1 VAAKKELKKPPFNV
15 GGEAVIEGV
24 MMRSPHFYAVAV
36 RNPAGKIVTM
46 SERVNSAAEKYP
58 FLKWPFLRG
67 LISMYES
74 MSLGFKALSFS
85 AAVFEKGTEAKPKT
99 SGKTKTAVKTPKKSN
114 EALDVT
120 VSFVF
125 AIVLA
130 IGLFILLPYGLN
142 KLLAKKF
149 HEIGTNRYLFNTGMV
164 FFKLVIFFFYV
175 WGISFFDDVKR
186 LFMYHGSEH
195 KSIYAFEDGK
205 KLDYKNIAPY
215 STRHPRCGTAFII
228 VTLIISLIIFVLV
241 LPAQLNPLQRIL
253 FELPLLIPIVSIS
266 YELLKL
272 SDKFRGNFF
281 MKLFIAPGLA
291 FQRLTT
297 KEPDAKMVEV
307 AVASLQTAVKLEM
320 AWISKQAKA
329 KKAAKK

>member
-1 VAAKKELKKPPFNV
+1 MATKKAKAVKPPFNV

-24 MMRSPHFYAVAV
+24 MMRSPHFYAVSV
-36 RNPAGKIVTM
+36 RTQSGKIQTI
-46 SERVNSAAEKYP
+46 SDRVNSISEKYP

-74 MSLGFKALSFS
+74 MSLGFKALSYS
-85 AAVFEKGTEAKPKT
+85 AEIYEKDLEK
-99 SGKTKTAVKTPKKSN
+99 SDPKKKKAAEAPNKKN
-114 EALDVT
+114 ET
-120 VSFVF
+120 VDLTISFGL

-142 KLLAKKF
+142 KLLARKF
-149 HEIGTNRYLFNTGMV
+149 HEISTNRYLFNTGMV

-175 WGISFFDDVKR
+175 WGISFLEDVKR

-205 KLDYKNIAPY
+205 KLDYKNISPY

-228 VTLIISLIIFVLV
+228 ATLIISLIVFVLC

-253 FELPLLIPIVSIS
+253 FEIPLLVPIISIS

-272 SDKFRGNFF
+272 SDKFRDNVF
-281 MKLFIAPGLA
+281 MKIIIAPGLA

-297 KEPDAKMVEV
+297 KEPDEKMVEV
-307 AVASLQTAVKLEM
+307 AVRSLETAVKLEN
-320 AWISKQAKA
+320 AWIKGQAG
-329 KKAAKK
+329 KKRVKK

>member
-1 VAAKKELKKPPFNV
+1 VSPKKELKKPPFNV

-74 MSLGFKALSFS
+74 MSLGFKALSYS
-85 AAVFEKGTEAKPKT
+85 AAIFEKGTEAPAKK
-99 SGKTKTAVKTPKKSN
+99 GKKAVKAEKKGN

-120 VSFVF
+120 LSFAF

-142 KLLAKKF
+142 KLLARKF

-228 VTLIISLIIFVLV
+228 VTLIISLFIFVLV

-272 SDKFRGNFF
+272 SDKFRDNPFI
-281 MKLFIAPGLA
+281 KLLIAPGLA

-307 AVASLQTAVKLEM
+307 AVTSLQTAVKLEM

-329 KKAAKK
+329 KKASKK

>member
-1 VAAKKELKKPPFNV
+1 VATKKPKTVKPPFNV

-24 MMRSPHFYAVAV
+24 MMRSPHFYAVSV
-36 RNPAGKIVTM
+36 RTQSGKIQTI
-46 SERVNSAAEKYP
+46 SDRVNSASEKFP

-74 MSLGFKALSFS
+74 MSLGFKALSYS
-85 AAVFEKGTEAKPKT
+85 AEIYEKDLEKSAPKKKKAVVKPK
-99 SGKTKTAVKTPKKSN
+99 KTN
-114 EALDVT
+114 EAVDLT
-120 VSFVF
+120 ISFGL

-142 KLLAKKF
+142 KLLARKF
-149 HEIGTNRYLFNTGMV
+149 PEISTNRYLFNTGMV

-175 WGISFFDDVKR
+175 WGISFLDDVKR

-205 KLDYKNIAPY
+205 KLDYKNISPY

-228 VTLIISLIIFVLV
+228 ATLIISLIIFVLC

-253 FELPLLIPIVSIS
+253 FEIPLLVPIISIS

-272 SDKFRGNFF
+272 SDRFRDNVF
-281 MKLFIAPGLA
+281 MKLIIAPGLA

-297 KEPDAKMVEV
+297 KEPDKKMVEV
-307 AVASLQTAVKLEM
+307 AVKSLQTAVKLEN
-320 AWISKQAKA
+320 AWIKVQAGKKQV
-329 KKAAKK
+329 KK